1 MKQRNF
7 DFKPLALAA
16 VLGALTMAGSSL
28 AQLTDIS
35 NAPMSSASSIQVLPN
50 LLFTLDDSGSM
61 AQDYNPD
68 NTGVNSY
75 DDWTQSFNCKLN
87 STGNNFCNRTDP
99 PFYSSAV
106 NGMAYN
112 PAVTYRPAV
121 KYDGSSYPQQT
132 ASSAQ
137 CDPFN
142 GQTCSGMYGSVMGQ
156 VYSTGNNVVGN
167 WFGTGATLDLTTKWP
182 ETVYC
187 LSSGSDVNNL
197 DQCRRNGLDNTTDPR
212 NTGVSFRYTNAAYRA
227 GYPETF
233 AVHEY
238 WRPNTGSTVTVTTS
252 SPHGLTCGT
261 YPCTTPNNVAPGS
274 PYPTLSTFA
283 VVPRNTGTGS
293 TGAGFENSGASVAI
307 TRVNTPNQFTYTRN
321 SGQKLAYGSY
331 DMVVA
336 FLSGSGSCSSGAGGH
351 CTVYVTAPNHGLIAN
366 DKIQVFSTNVSIAC
380 SNGATVT
387 VLASPA
393 PTANTF
399 AYSNSCATTNS
410 VSATATYRKTSLYNY
425 PKLRYGAPIVYALDA
440 VDYCRDD
447 SLTDCQTGS
456 SGAYTIAA
464 PVRYCHNPF
473 DADRIDTPTLKERDG
488 VANRCQ
494 RKYDQ
499 GRGFIYPR
507 YGTFTRTDVTSAGS
521 YGGRPLRTDCP
532 SRPTCTGTQEQQNFA
547 NWFSY
552 YRTRMLTMKTSAGLS
567 FSPIDSRYKVGFL
580 TINPGNPVSAAKYL
594 AIKKFDPT
602 QKQAWYSK
610 FYLQEPGPSTPLRE
624 ALSRA
629 GRHFAGKTTGINSG
643 MPEDPVEYSC
653 QQNFLLLTTDGYWNG
668 NAGQRVD
675 GTAIGNWDNSVST
688 APRPSF
694 DGGTPFNPNPSDSSY
709 SSTNTLADAARYYW
723 QTDLRPAG
731 SIGALGLDVSQDNVP
746 NSPKDPATWQHMVTF
761 GLGLADG
768 LMLWRPDYESATTGD
783 YASVQAGG
791 GTCPWDNNQCN
802 WPMPHPDDPSAI
814 DDLWHAAVNGHGT
827 YFNARD
833 PLALQE
839 GLNSALT
846 NLQQR
851 NASSAAAATSTP
863 TITTSDR
870 TIFLSTYTTIQW
882 NGEIVARLIDPN
894 TGAILPGNL
903 WAASS
908 KVQSRVGASTD
919 TRRIYTFDANTRSLK
934 DFTWGNMTTTLEQS
948 WFQNQCTPTAN
959 MSQCPLLDP
968 ATDLIKANDGN
979 NMVNFLRGQ
988 TGLEATAFR
997 DRQLAL
1003 GDTVNSIPLYVS
1015 KPRLNFNDAVTP
1027 DYTTWANSLALRT
1040 PTLYVGANDGMLHAF
1055 NANTGDEV
1063 WAYIPRIVE
1072 PNLWKLADQT
1082 YATKHVY
1089 YVDGSPSS
1097 MDVYDSGAGTWRTI
1111 LVGGLNDGGRGY
1123 YALDITNPSTPIAL
1137 WEFCSN
1143 TTLCPI
1149 SGNNDPDMGL
1159 SYGNPIIT
1167 KRASD
1172 GKWVV
1177 LVTSGYNNVTPGNGQ
1192 GYLYVLDALTG
1203 QMLNK
1208 IGTNVGGTCVSSCAQ
1223 FAGPSGL
1230 SRIAAWAD
1238 NYVVDNTTK
1247 WVYGGDLFGNMWKFD
1262 LTSSTPTVTLLGFA
1276 RDASNRPQPITTAP
1290 VLGQIQ
1296 NLYQVI
1302 VFGTGRYFGQSDL
1315 SDPATQSPPSTTAWQ
1330 QSVYAFKDTNTNLG
1344 NLRTAGLVNQ
1354 PLVGLAG
1361 GTTRAT
1367 SGACTATACGNPV
1380 DWSAVSAGWYFDL
1393 NPGNTSPGER
1403 VNIDPQLALG
1413 TLLVIGNVPGSSA
1426 CSVGG
1431 DAWLY
1436 QIDFK
1441 TGGTVVSSPGG
1452 TIAKKMTGALGVG
1465 QTSFQLPG
1473 GALRNVVIRSDG
1485 STPSP
1490 DATSTAPNSTN
1501 SRRASW
1507 REMTQ

>member
-1 MKQRNF
+1 MKQRNSHLQ
-7 DFKPLALAA
+7 PLALAA
-16 VLGALTMAGSSL
+16 LLGALSMAGSAR

-35 NAPMSSASSIQVLPN
+35 NAPMSSSSSLQVLPN

-61 AQDYNPD
+61 AEDYNPD
-68 NTGVNSY
+68 NTGALSW
-75 DDWTQSFNCKLN
+75 DDWTQNFMCKTN

-99 PFYSSAV
+99 PFYANSV
-106 NGMAYN
+106 NGMAYD
-112 PAVTYRPAV
+112 PSVTYRPAV
-121 KYDGSSYPQQT
+121 KYDGTSFPNQT
-132 ASSAQ
+132 PTSAQ

-142 GQTCSGMYGSVMGQ
+142 GQTCYTMYQNVMGD
-156 VYSTGNNVVGN
+156 VYNTGNNPAGN
-167 WFGTGATLDLTTKWP
+167 WFGTGSTVDVTTRWP
-182 ETVYC
+182 EVVYC

-197 DQCRRNGLDNTTDPR
+197 DQCRRNGLDNSSDPR
-212 NTGVSFRYTNAAYRA
+212 NTGVSFRYTTAGYRT

-233 AVHEY
+233 AVHEF
-238 WRPNTGSTVTVTTS
+238 WRPNTGSTVTVTS
-252 SPHGLTCGT
+252 AFPHGYTCGS
-261 YPCTTPNNVAPGS
+261 YPCTTPNTISPGT
-274 PYPTLSTFA
+274 PYPDLSTFA
-283 VVPRNTGTGS
+283 VVPRNTGSGS
-293 TGAGFENSGASVAI
+293 SGSGFENSGSSVAI
-307 TRVNTPNQFTYTRN
+307 TRVLSTNQFTYTRN
-321 SGQKLAYGSY
+321 SGQRLAFGSY

-336 FLSGSGSCSSGAGGH
+336 FKNGSGGTRT
-351 CTVYVTAPNHGLIAN
+351 TVYVTAPGHGLIAG
-366 DKIQVFSTNVSIAC
+366 DKIQVFISNANIAC

-393 PTANTF
+393 PTADTF
-399 AYSNSCATTNS
+399 AYTNSCATSNNI
-410 VSATATYRKTSLYNY
+410 SATGIFRKTSLYNY
-425 PKLRYGAPIVYALDA
+425 PKLRYGSAIVYTLGA
-440 VDYCRDD
+440 VDYCKDD

-456 SGAYTIAA
+456 SGAYTIPA
-464 PVRYCHNPF
+464 PVRYCLDPF
-473 DADRIDTPTLKERDG
+473 DAGRLDTPTGKDRTG
-488 VANRCQ
+488 VYNRCQ
-494 RKYDQ
+494 RKYNATA
-499 GRGFIYPR
+499 GYIYAR
-507 YGTFTRTDVTSAGS
+507 YGTFTRTDVTSGGS
-521 YGGRPLRTDCP
+521 YGGRALRTDCAA
-532 SRPTCTGTQEQQNFA
+532 RPTCSGTEEVQNFA

-567 FSPIDSRYKVGFL
+567 FSTIDSRYRVGFI
-580 TINPGNPVSAAKYL
+580 TINPGNPVGSNKYL
-594 AIKKFDPT
+594 AIDKFDPT
-602 QKQAWYSK
+602 QKQAWYTK
-610 FYLQEPGPSTPLRE
+610 FYAQEPGASTPLRV

-629 GRHFAGKTTGINSG
+629 GRHFAGKTDGINQG

-668 NAGQRVD
+668 GGGQRVD
-675 GTAIGNWDNSVST
+675 GSGMGNTDNNVSAT
-688 APRPSF
+688 PRPSF
-694 DGGTPFNPNPSDSSY
+694 DGGTPYNPKPSDSGY
-709 SSTNTLADAARYYW
+709 SSSNTLADAAQYYW

-731 SIGALGLDVSQDNVP
+731 STGALGLDVSQDNVP
-746 NSPKDPATWQHMVTF
+746 NSTKDPATWQHMVTF

-768 LMLWRPDYESATTGD
+768 LMLWRPDYESAATGD
-783 YASVQAGG
+783 FASVQAGG
-791 GTCPWDNNQCN
+791 GTCPWDNNRCD
-802 WPMPHPDDPSAI
+802 WPMPHADNPAAI

-833 PLALQE
+833 PVALQD

-870 TIFLSTYTTIQW
+870 TIFLSTYTTVQW

-894 TGAILPGNL
+894 TGVILPGNL
-903 WAASS
+903 WSASS
-908 KVQSRVGASTD
+908 KVQGRVSASSDSRK
-919 TRRIYTFDANTRSLK
+919 IYTFDASSRVLK
-934 DFTWGNMTTTLEQS
+934 DFTWANMSTALEQS
-948 WFQNQCTPTAN
+948 WYQNKCTPTSN
-959 MSQCPLLDP
+959 MTQCSLLDP

-988 TGLEATAFR
+988 TGLEATVYR

-1015 KPRLNFNDAVTP
+1015 RPRLAFNDGVTP
-1027 DYTTWANSLALRT
+1027 DYATWANSLYYRT

-1055 NANTGDEV
+1055 NANTGDEA
-1063 WAYIPRIVE
+1063 WAYIPRIVA
-1072 PNLWKLADQT
+1072 PNLWKLAEEN
-1082 YATKHVY
+1082 YATKHMY
-1089 YVDGSPSS
+1089 FVDGSPSS

-1111 LVGGLNDGGRGY
+1111 LVGGLNSGGRGY
-1123 YALDITNPSTPIAL
+1123 YALDITNPAAPIAL
-1137 WEFCSN
+1137 WEFCSD
-1143 TTLCPI
+1143 TTLCPVP
-1149 SGNNDPDMGL
+1149 GNSDPDMGL
-1159 SYGNPIIT
+1159 SYGNPVIT

-1172 GKWVV
+1172 GRWVV

-1208 IGTNVGGTCVSSCAQ
+1208 IGTGVGGTCVSSCVP

-1230 SRIAAWAD
+1230 ARIAAWAD

-1262 LTSSTPTVTLLGFA
+1262 LTASTPTVKLLGLA
-1276 RDASNRPQPITTAP
+1276 RDGSNRPQPITTAP

-1302 VFGTGRYFGQSDL
+1302 AFGTGRYLGQSDL
-1315 SDPATQSPPSTTAWQ
+1315 SDPATQSPPGTTAWQ
-1330 QSVYAFKDTNTNLG
+1330 QSVYAFKDTDTNLG
-1344 NLRTAGLVNQ
+1344 NLRLSGLVNQ

-1361 GTTRAT
+1361 GTTRST

-1380 DWSAVSAGWYFDL
+1380 NWGNASAGWYFDL
-1393 NPGNTSPGER
+1393 NPGNSSPGER

-1441 TGGTVVSSPGG
+1441 TGGTVVSTPGQ
-1452 TIAKKMTGALGVG
+1452 TIATKMTGALGVG

-1485 STPSP
+1485 STPTP
-1490 DATSTAPNSTN
+1490 NATNTAPNSEN